1 VTKEKKKVIDCLEN
15 PHFQSMI
22 TLNPNETNLHV
33 IPMGKL
39 NPKVVAVFFYNGRP
53 IPLFK
58 TSSGFLKD
66 LFVNNFYVFSKGFD
80 RSFGKF
86 PVLQFFDRFK
96 FKNANTDFLNF
107 EM

>member
-39 NPKVVAVFFYNGRP
+39 NPKVVAVFFITEGLSHY
-53 IPLFK
+53 
-58 TSSGFLKD
+58 LK
-66 LFVNNFYVFSKGFD
+66 LLLAF
-80 RSFGKF
+80 
-86 PVLQFFDRFK
+86 
-96 FKNANTDFLNF
+96 
-107 EM
+107 